1 AEPPPQQGPDPLA
14 PAPGDGQTQQGQ
26 PEEQTHHQG
35 ADPDELLAG
44 FRRHVM
50 RRFAYVGTTPKRS
63 ALAANVTSS
72 ARSASASWRAASESA
87 SASFQLANCSLSARK
102 LTGAPTNT
110 GSPPCA
116 ATSAGVPLVVAS
128 TIVFPATAAGVISRG
143 ELPSAKPSI
152 LTLRR
157 SPASRTPS
165 FSRCEASRTASS
177 DVAAGITAFA
187 PLASA
192 VTIVVVARSTSI
204 TTMPRPPRSPAPRPR
219 GVK

>member
-1 AEPPPQQGPDPLA
+1 MLRHPPTSTPSPPPPPSRPPQNGAPPPPNARRGKKAEPSPDPPPQQGPDPLA

-87 SASFQLANCSLSARK
+87 SASFQLANCSVR
-102 LTGAPTNT
+102 
-110 GSPPCA
+110 
-116 ATSAGVPLVVAS
+116 TSAARAVSFRA
-128 TIVFPATAAGVISRG
+128 
-143 ELPSAKPSI
+143 
-152 LTLRR
+152 TLRV
-157 SPASRTPS
+157 P
-165 FSRCEASRTASS
+165 FF
-177 DVAAGITAFA
+177 TAFTSR
-187 PLASA
+187 PA
-192 VTIVVVARSTSI
+192 V
-204 TTMPRPPRSPAPRPR
+204 
-219 GVK
+219 